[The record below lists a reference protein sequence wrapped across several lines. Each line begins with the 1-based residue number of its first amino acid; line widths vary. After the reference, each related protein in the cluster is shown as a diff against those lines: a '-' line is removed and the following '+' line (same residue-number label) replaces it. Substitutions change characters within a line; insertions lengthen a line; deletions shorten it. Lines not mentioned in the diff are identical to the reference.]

1 MNRHHFLR
9 VILAIFTVFALPA
22 WSACAAGATRD
33 AHKPNIIMILCDDV
47 GLGEVSSYGGDRFQT
62 PNIDALATSGTRFEN
77 CYSMP
82 ICGPSRCT
90 LLTGRYPFRTGLTGN
105 HSANA
110 IEPGKEIMIPTVLKK
125 LVMPLPLRVS
135 GDR

>member
-1 MNRHHFLR
+1 MMNRHHFLR

-105 HSANA
+105 QPRAFAEAYAMRTHGVAT
-110 IEPGKEIMIPTVLKK
+110 PGGAGG
-125 LVMPLPLRVS
+125 R
-135 GDR
+135 